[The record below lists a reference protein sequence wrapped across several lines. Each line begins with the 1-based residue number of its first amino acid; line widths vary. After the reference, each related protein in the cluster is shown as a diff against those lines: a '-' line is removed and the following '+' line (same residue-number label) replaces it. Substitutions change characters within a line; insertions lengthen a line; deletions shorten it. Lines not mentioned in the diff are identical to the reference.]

1 MSNCTYTNSLESLSK
16 DTSTSVLLDDVN
28 SVSNKPNDEKCMV
41 KNDYQNSIIAGWVS
55 PGSENS
61 VRVFVAKKD
70 IEAAKEAIKKARD

>member
-1 MSNCTYTNSLESLSK
+1 MAADELIHIYSGSFLNAQYVAK
-16 DTSTSVLLDDVN
+16 VL
-28 SVSNKPNDEKCMV
+28 DENNIKCMV
-41 KNDYQNSIIAGWVS
+41 KDDYQNSIIAGWVS